1 MTTSEFIDHVVALD
15 CARFPLIYVQTSAER
30 RALHTLQQAAA
41 RRKSQ
46 FWSWSLTQGWAG
58 VASIEKPPFPH
69 AEGDPQA
76 ALETILKL
84 DPKAPP
90 AMFVLVDFDPFLED
104 AGIVRRLRD
113 CDTLLRTRLHT
124 VLLTSPRLVLPPHL
138 ATALHVL
145 DFPLPD
151 RAVFEE
157 LITGSL
163 TRAHAQ
169 SKKIAPGMPD
179 DLREMI
185 ARSLSGLT
193 HDEAENILA
202 LSLVTRRQLDP
213 ALIAAQKTQ
222 IIRKSDVL
230 EMVSTTDRLEDVGGH
245 DHLKAWLREAQL
257 SFSDKARAYG
267 IEPVRA
273 TLFAGRISVV
283 MIQLHRISIIG
294 GMWSCCGI
302 RHWSPWRRRFRPGS
316 QRSTGAEAP
325 AGRRRCPGRNGIAS
339 SAPK

>member
-1 MTTSEFIDHVVALD
+1 MTTCEFIDHVVALD
-15 CARFPLIYVQTSAER
+15 CARFPLIYVQTSEER

-58 VASIEKPPFPH
+58 VASIEKPPFPR

-90 AMFVLVDFDPFLED
+90 ARFVLVDFDPFLED

-113 CDTLLRTRLHT
+113 CDTLLRVRLHT
-124 VLLTSPRLVLPPHL
+124 VLLTSLRLVLPPHL

-169 SKKIAPGMPD
+169 SKKIAVDLPG
-179 DLREMI
+179 DLRETI

-213 ALIAAQKTQ
+213 ALIAAQKT
-222 IIRKSDVL
+222 
-230 EMVSTTDRLEDVGGH
+230 
-245 DHLKAWLREAQL
+245 
-257 SFSDKARAYG
+257 
-267 IEPVRA
+267 
-273 TLFAGRISVV
+273 
-283 MIQLHRISIIG
+283 
-294 GMWSCCGI
+294 
-302 RHWSPWRRRFRPGS
+302 
-316 QRSTGAEAP
+316 
-325 AGRRRCPGRNGIAS
+325 
-339 SAPK
+339 